1 METIEIT
8 EEQRRQNQVDFAEF
22 MLERKRQAK
31 KEMQEAYKS
40 DPIIKSIITEI
51 KAQNAQRKATALQY

>member
-8 EEQRRQNQVDFAEF
+8 EEQRRQNQVAFAEF

-31 KEMQEAYKS
+31 KE
-40 DPIIKSIITEI
+40 IKEHFYQPEFQAAI
-51 KAQNAQRKATALQY
+51 KRLRQKNTAHK

>member
-31 KEMQEAYKS
+31 KEIRE
-40 DPIIKSIITEI
+40 DINRPEI
-51 KAQNAQRKATALQY
+51 QSMIARLRKINGTDKR

>member
-40 DPIIKSIITEI
+40 DQVIQTIIAEI
-51 KAQNAQRKATALQY
+51 KTQNAKRKIAALQY